1 MKGEREARERSIAN
15 TQRIRDLNRAAEAAF
30 EEGVE
35 LAEMGSQ
42 PAPSPDVAQAR
53 EGALVRAEQER
64 LQRAFPLVPTAS
76 VTQVTPIHLQR
87 AKMFMAGDHL
97 LRPGQVIEDP
107 STGQPATNPAAQRP
121 GEGKEEPL
129 SLTVRDDELQPL
141 TEEGKSYLDFM
152 VKDHIAN
159 YGGKPMLEIV
169 YDGYVKEAQ
178 VDEALWLREGPGL
191 EAAYTLFDANNQ
203 LEDGKKRLDK
213 AQREVEFVSA
223 LDQPFSNLDPDSAL
237 AKAGALR
244 HQQAIDG
251 AKEELDA
258 AQADY
263 DFLGLVQAKI
273 KADVEAS
280 DARVTPAH
288 MKYVEDRKPLPESFL
303 YFLPLGNVA
312 TNSLRAARDPK
323 SDGGRTITEDE
334 AKTIRRQRVGD
345 VVAQLGTGSTIIG
358 GPGLVFNA
366 GKGILRGGAI
376 SKPLLG
382 KILKE
387 APTEALEEAGFQT
400 SDILFYRQQFDL
412 PGFAGE
418 VAVESF
424 LQGAATFAPGRRRS
438 GGAGADSN
446 TGPPELTG
454 EQLTALLSATPT
466 GQKALAAVNEGSS
479 TGRVMFTEDA
489 SGGIIE
495 GEFRYVEDLE
505 LAGGETA
512 RLSQPTAQAM
522 ATLTRPALPSGEVL
536 SQQGE
541 ETYDQAIARPFFPAQ
556 SSEVEADTA
565 DPFLAVSTETA
576 VDETAAQPFALGP
589 IEGPAPPVLPAAH
602 EEAGVFE
609 QAAALEEQGADP
621 RQTQDEVIPGG
632 DPVFDQAAAL
642 EGGVAEPSPGS
653 PAALQ
658 PADGGGFVFDEAA
671 ALEEQGADPRQTQ
684 DEVIPGGDP
693 VFETSAALLTG
704 EAGGS
709 RILAFEE
716 AEVVEEGAATTFRES
731 IVQEDAASDP
741 GAALAPLTPE
751 GKGDDALAPDS
762 DPGTAL
768 APLTPEGKS
777 DDAVAL
783 DQPRPVTDAGAGE
796 GPPLRGFLGRVMGV
810 GSGADA
816 GAGVGIDAGAGPGV
830 ASAQAGAGL
839 DGAVDTTGRGQPDV
853 EGSLDQTAAAK
864 GDGTKIQTTGED
876 PEVVVEEVVV
886 EKEVVKEVPVDREVV
901 VEKEVVKEVPVDR
914 EVIVEKEVVKE
925 VPVDREVIVEKE
937 VVKEVPVDREV
948 VVEKEAVVQKEAETA
963 AAANEKKDARGRRRY
978 DLPDIPDL
986 TGLVPASRPARPL
999 PYSGPGYPS
1008 KVKYTVTSDI
1018 ATDLTSG
1025 DTTATL
1031 VHRTPIEIEGGT
1043 LTPSPNRVY
1052 MGRNITLI
1060 TDAKGQADHL
1070 EHPERRYERTAAD
1083 PSYLYTKSA
1092 RKSNKPKNGQG
1103 RSRRGRGGHD
1113 VKMMGPPR

>member
-632 DPVFDQAAAL
+632 DPVF
-642 EGGVAEPSPGS
+642 
-653 PAALQ
+653 
-658 PADGGGFVFDEAA
+658 
-671 ALEEQGADPRQTQ
+671 
-684 DEVIPGGDP
+684 
-693 VFETSAALLTG
+693 ETSAALLTG

-925 VPVDREVIVEKE
+925 VPVDREV
-937 VVKEVPVDREV
+937 

-1060 TDAKGQADHL
+1060 TDAKGQAAHL